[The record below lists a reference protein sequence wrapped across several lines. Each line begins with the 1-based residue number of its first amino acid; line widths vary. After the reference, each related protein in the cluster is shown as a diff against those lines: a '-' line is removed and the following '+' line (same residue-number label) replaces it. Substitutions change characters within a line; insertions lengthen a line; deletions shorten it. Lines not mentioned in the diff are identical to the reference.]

1 MPESTLSCLRFDAA
15 YASELD
21 EFEQSM
27 PSKGYVLQLDKLIKQ
42 DDHPVIFVDFI
53 VCVKY
58 NRVSLG

>member
-1 MPESTLSCLRFDAA
+1 MCTCCPRYNVV

-27 PSKGYVLQLDKLIKQ
+27 PSKGYVLQLEKLKKQ
-42 DDHPVIFVDFI
+42 DAHPVIFVDFI

-58 NRVSLG
+58 NRVLLG

>member
-1 MPESTLSCLRFDAA
+1 MD
-15 YASELD
+15 YARELD
-21 EFEQSM
+21 EFEQFM